1 MPKTTKRKIK
11 ERVEKPSSTLGIVIN
26 KNFNDYTETGI
37 RELIRR
43 RRRQML
49 VHSCMYYRLGTS
61 IWTDK
66 KFDECARELAK
77 LQRLYPNISK
87 TVEYYEDFKD
97 WDGTTGYHLQPMG
110 DPDILAIA
118 SSLSKKQ
125 VKLRDRKILNLN
137 LNFS

>member
-1 MPKTTKRKIK
+1 MKKVK
-11 ERVEKPSSTLGIVIN
+11 KPSSTLGIIIN
-26 KNFNDYTETGI
+26 KDFTDYSESGV

-66 KFDECARELAK
+66 QFDSCARELVK
-77 LQRLYPNISK
+77 LQAKYPNISK
-87 TVEYYEDFKD
+87 TVEYYENFKD

-110 DPDILAIA
+110 DPEILALA
-118 SSLSKKQ
+118 TFLSKGQ
-125 VKLRDRKILNLN
+125 IRLEGRKIFN
-137 LNFS
+137 LNFD